1 MKKQMQQNVVTLSS
15 YKQLKG
21 KIRYRLTNDYM
32 FRAVMQKN
40 KNVLKHLICAL
51 LSMPMDKVKDLTV
64 QNPIALGQEI
74 DSKTC
79 ILDINILLNDKTYCL

>member
-40 KNVLKHLICAL
+40 KNVLKMQLTGSHLPDL
-51 LSMPMDKVKDLTV
+51 VK
-64 QNPIALGQEI
+64 
-74 DSKTC
+74 K
-79 ILDINILLNDKTYCL
+79 